1 MDIETTSI
9 LSSLMG
15 KLKTLADHHTAV
27 LIPGLLVNPETGGIN
42 WGNVFTGVLTAG
54 LIASG
59 SALIALSN
67 KVSELSVLVLQRGTM
82 IDQLPAVIEKLRV
95 QEKAI
100 DVINTGNVVATA
112 DRFRSSDA
120 AKLEARLDA
129 RISREIDRLEG
140 RLERNTQKGDYRK

>member
-1 MDIETTSI
+1 MDFDSTSLFGSI
-9 LSSLMG
+9 LH
-15 KLKTLADHHTAV
+15 KLKDLYEIPAV
-27 LIPGLLVNPETGGIN
+27 VIPGLLVNHETGGIN
-42 WGNVFTGVLTAG
+42 WSNVFTGVLTAG

-67 KVSELSVLVLQRGTM
+67 KVSELSVLAIQRGTM
-82 IDQLPAVIEKLRV
+82 IDQLPAVIEKLRI

-100 DVINTGNVVATA
+100 DSINTGNVVATA
-112 DRFRSSDA
+112 DRFRASDA

-140 RLERNTQKGDYRK
+140 RIERNNQKGEYRK